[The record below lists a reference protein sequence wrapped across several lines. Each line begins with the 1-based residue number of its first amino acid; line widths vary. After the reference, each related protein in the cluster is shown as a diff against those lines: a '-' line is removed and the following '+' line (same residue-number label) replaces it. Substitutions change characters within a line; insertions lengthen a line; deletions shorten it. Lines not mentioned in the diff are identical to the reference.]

1 MSAFRNIEMEKNKN
15 DTFLRKSTS
24 FLSSI
29 PKIFFSQSS
38 TNASVNSRES
48 LSVTGVVPGSFTQ
61 NVSFKIDNE
70 GRLDL
75 GSVPPEFQQMV
86 TQLWEKVKEPKYCIA
101 EDDTE
106 VQRRKGPR
114 IEKNMKDEEILLLM
128 RSLVNTGSVWDN
140 YTKVR

>member
-1 MSAFRNIEMEKNKN
+1 MEKKN

-38 TNASVNSRES
+38 TNASVNSRDS
-48 LSVTGVVPGSFTQ
+48 LSITGVVPGSFKQ
-61 NVSFKIDNE
+61 DVNFKIDNE

-140 YTKVR
+140 YTKVSLKQ